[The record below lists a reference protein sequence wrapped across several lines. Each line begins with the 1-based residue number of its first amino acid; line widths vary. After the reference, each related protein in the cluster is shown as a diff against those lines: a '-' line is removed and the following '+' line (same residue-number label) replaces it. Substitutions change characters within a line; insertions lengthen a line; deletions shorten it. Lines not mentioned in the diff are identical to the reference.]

1 MNLNRLKNALDGQA
15 GGLTRNRV
23 LLASTDSTNAV
34 ARRIVKSFLDADARP
49 PSFLVVAV
57 QQLAGRG
64 RLTREWVSQPDM
76 GAYLSVV
83 TVARGQ
89 DELASLPLLVGAG
102 LSRKISE
109 ICGCR
114 CRLKWPNDLMVAGRK
129 IGGILIEC
137 VTRGQAPSSAVIGIG
152 VNYAG
157 SGEVSAVGG
166 IGMDEITL
174 ELPELPDVV
183 ADIATAVD
191 DELQHIGDLPY
202 AVARC
207 RDASEHRP
215 GDPIRFRTGAG
226 VQEGTFMRID
236 DRGRLIL
243 RRSGGG
249 EMRLS
254 AGDVVEER
262 TKERHGP

>member
-1 MNLNRLKNALDGQA
+1 MNLNRLKNALDSQA

-129 IGGILIEC
+129 IGGMLIEFSRALDAISC
-137 VTRGQAPSSAVIGIG
+137 A
-152 VNYAG
+152 
-157 SGEVSAVGG
+157 
-166 IGMDEITL
+166 
-174 ELPELPDVV
+174 
-183 ADIATAVD
+183 
-191 DELQHIGDLPY
+191 
-202 AVARC
+202 
-207 RDASEHRP
+207 ASEVLENE
-215 GDPIRFRTGAG
+215 TGLLSPLMPRRG
-226 VQEGTFMRID
+226 VTETAK
-236 DRGRLIL
+236 
-243 RRSGGG
+243 SS
-249 EMRLS
+249 MRLS
-254 AGDVVEER
+254 MIAPPNR
-262 TKERHGP
+262 SQKWLST